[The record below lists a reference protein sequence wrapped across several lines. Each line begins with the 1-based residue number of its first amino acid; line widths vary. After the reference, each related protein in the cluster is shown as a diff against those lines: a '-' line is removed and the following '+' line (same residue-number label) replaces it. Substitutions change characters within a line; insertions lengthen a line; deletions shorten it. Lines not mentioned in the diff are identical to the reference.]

1 MRKIKLFI
9 ASSLDGFIARE
20 DGSIDWLPQSG
31 NSGYE
36 EFYKTIDTV
45 IIGRKT
51 YEQILT
57 FGKYPYEGKK
67 SYVLTKNT
75 TIKKEGNVEFVFEA
89 EKLVKELISSSGKDI
104 WLVGGAELVSVFLNQ
119 DLIDEIILSII
130 PVVLG
135 KGIPLFKNIRRE
147 TKLQLLKTREYDEL
161 VELNYKVKKLK

>member
-36 EFYKTIDTV
+36 EFFKTIDTV

-51 YEQILT
+51 YEQILA

>member
-36 EFYKTIDTV
+36 EFFKTIDTV